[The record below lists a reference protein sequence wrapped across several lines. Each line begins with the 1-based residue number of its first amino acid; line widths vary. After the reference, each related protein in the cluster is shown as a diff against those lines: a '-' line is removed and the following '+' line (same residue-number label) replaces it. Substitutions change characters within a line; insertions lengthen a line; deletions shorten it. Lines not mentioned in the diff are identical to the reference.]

1 MPEKIAVLG
10 AGANGASIAADLV
23 RNGHDVVLIEQ
34 WPEHVRA
41 MRSDGVR
48 IVMPGE
54 TITVPVRVLDL
65 CDVATLRE
73 QFDVVLVVMKAYD
86 TRWSCQLIE
95 PHLRP
100 DGVVVA
106 VQNGMTTDVV
116 ADVVGPH
123 RTIGSVIE
131 ISSMLRE
138 PGIVDRHSPP
148 ERSWFAVG
156 GIDPATAARE
166 TLVAS
171 LLACSGTVEQVSQI
185 RPTKWMKLISNA
197 TTLVLTAI
205 LGLPVHT
212 AAQNGQV
219 RELMVRSGREAFN
232 AGQLQEYPTLPIF
245 GLSQQ
250 DLAID
255 PADLVDLLLDKICTS
270 FTNPDTT
277 TTVVHDWNHGRRS
290 EVLDING
297 AVVRE
302 HASRGLHAPVN
313 HAIVEVA
320 LRIESGDAAPGMGN
334 LHLLREIAD
343 ATRQRAVGGAPAA
356 EAEII
361 NA

>member
-1 MPEKIAVLG
+1 
-10 AGANGASIAADLV
+10 
-23 RNGHDVVLIEQ
+23 
-34 WPEHVRA
+34 

-48 IVMPGE
+48 IVRPAIE
-54 TITVPVRVLDL
+54 TITVPSSARSMRRS
-65 CDVATLRE
+65 ATLRK
-73 QFDVVLVVMKAYD
+73 QFDVVFAVMKAYD

-95 PHLRP
+95 PYLRP
-100 DGVVVA
+100 DGVIVG

-116 ADVVGPH
+116 AGVVGPD

-138 PGIVDRHSPP
+138 PGVIDRHSPP

-156 GIDPATAARE
+156 GIDPATAERQA
-166 TLVAS
+166 LVAS

-197 TTLVLTAI
+197 TTLVLPAI
-205 LGLPVHT
+205 LDLPVHT

-219 RELMVRSGREAFN
+219 RELMVRSGREAFD
-232 AGQLQEYPTLPIF
+232 AGQLQDYPTLPIF

-255 PADLVDLLLDKICTS
+255 PTALVNLLLDKICTS
-270 FTNPDTT
+270 YTNPDTT

-290 EVLDING
+290 EVLEING

-320 LRIESGDAAPGMGN
+320 RRIESGDAAPGMGN
-334 LHLLREIAD
+334 LHLLRKIAD
-343 ATRQRAVGGAPAA
+343 ATQQRAAGGAPSA
-356 EAEII
+356 ESEIV
-361 NA
+361 NV